1 MKSKQEELSEIQLL
15 KTHYT
20 AEDHRQDNRNN
31 NDNMTSYHDRKIQHA
46 IILTDESMSE

>member
-1 MKSKQEELSEIQLL
+1 MKSKQEKLSEIQLL

-20 AEDHRQDNRNN
+20 TEDYKQDSRDN
-31 NDNMTSYHDRKIQHA
+31 NDNMISYYDKKIWHA